1 MMSNQSTSKC
11 VLSAF
16 ADNSRLYIEGVEV
29 TEFVLPAELP
39 PDLAEDA
46 RLHDELQKQSSVIVI
61 DLNEGTHDE

>member
-1 MMSNQSTSKC
+1 MDSMMNSSPLKG
-11 VLSAF
+11 VLKRF
-16 ADNSRLYIEGVEV
+16 ADNSRLYIQGVEV

-61 DLNEGTHDE
+61 DLNEDES